1 MNLSENL
8 SEDDLRAIIR
18 EMLTGELSEYDAI
31 YQKEKD
37 WNQESKELRALLVD
51 LLKNI
56 ENDDYS
62 EGLSKIDNVVHKLQT
77 WKRKIEK
84 FLN

>member
-1 MNLSENL
+1 MNLSE
-8 SEDDLRAIIR
+8 EDIRAMVR
-18 EMLTGELSEYDAI
+18 EMLTGELSEYDAL
-31 YQKEKD
+31 YQKEKE
-37 WNQESKELRALLVD
+37 WKQESSELRALLVD

-56 ENDDYS
+56 ENDDYK
-62 EGLSKIDNVVHKLQT
+62 EGVSKIDTVVHKLKT

>member
-1 MNLSENL
+1 MNL
-8 SEDDLRAIIR
+8 SEDDLRVIVR
-18 EMLTGELSEYDAI
+18 EMLTGELSEYDAL
-31 YQKEKD
+31 YKKERD
-37 WNQESKELRALLVD
+37 WNHESKELRALLVD

-56 ENDDYS
+56 ENDDYK
-62 EGLSKIDNVVHKLQT
+62 EGLGKIDNVVHKLQS